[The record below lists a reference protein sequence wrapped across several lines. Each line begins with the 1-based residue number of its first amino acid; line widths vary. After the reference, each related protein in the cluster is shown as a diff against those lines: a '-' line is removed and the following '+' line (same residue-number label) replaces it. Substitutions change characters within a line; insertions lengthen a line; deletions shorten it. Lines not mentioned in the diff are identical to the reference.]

1 MAVNWH
7 DDDSARFADFEA
19 ADEMASRERRRT
31 RKLEDR
37 VAELEAQL
45 RSVLHILEANG
56 LSGDEELGN

>member
-7 DDDSARFADFEA
+7 DGDSVRFADFEA

-56 LSGDEELGN
+56 LNGDEEPGN